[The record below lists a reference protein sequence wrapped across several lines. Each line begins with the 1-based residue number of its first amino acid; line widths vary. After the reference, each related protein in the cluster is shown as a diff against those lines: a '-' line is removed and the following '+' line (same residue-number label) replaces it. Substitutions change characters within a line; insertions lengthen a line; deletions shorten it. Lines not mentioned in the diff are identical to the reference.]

1 MDRLTRDQIEALYK
15 RYHDRLLTIARTLLG
30 NDDEAR
36 DVVSDVFVEL
46 LAKGKTPD
54 EGQAR
59 NYLTVC
65 VRNKCLNLLE
75 HKRIVKKSA
84 TELPADLEDA
94 EYEEPPVDE
103 VIDYVN
109 TQLKPNA
116 QQVIEQHFLHK
127 KKYDEIARDMGIS
140 RFAVYKH
147 MTQGMRQLRAH
158 FAWYHLLVV
167 LVFLSG
173 AVFAVLMH
181 FHRQKQVSP
190 AAKPAIEQTTPPKVA
205 PQTVRYEDATLEQ
218 ILTDIAPYYKVELHF
233 ISDDARHLR
242 LHYDWRQ
249 SEPLTDIV
257 STLNSFESIDIELRG
272 NTLYV
277 K

>member
-1 MDRLTRDQIEALYK
+1 MLT
-15 RYHDRLLTIARTLLG
+15 TARTLLG

-36 DVVSDVFVEL
+36 DVVSDVFAEL
-46 LAKGKTPD
+46 LAKGKTLD
-54 EGQAR
+54 EGQAK

-75 HKRIVKKSA
+75 HRRVVKKSA
-84 TELPADLEDA
+84 AELPADLEDA

-103 VIDYVN
+103 VIDYVS

-140 RFAVYKH
+140 RFSVYKH
-147 MTQGMRQLRAH
+147 MSQGIRQLRAH
-158 FAWYHLLVV
+158 FAWYHLLVILV
-167 LVFLSG
+167 LLSG
-173 AVFAVLMH
+173 AVFAVFMH
-181 FHRQKQVSP
+181 FHRQEQMSP
-190 AAKPAIEQTTPPKVA
+190 ATKPATEQTTPPKAA
-205 PQTVRYEDATLEQ
+205 PQTIHYEDTTLEQ
-218 ILTDIAPYYKVELHF
+218 ILTDIAQYNKVELHF
-233 ISDDARHLR
+233 ISNDARHLR

-257 STLNSFESIDIELRG
+257 STLNSFESIDIELRD

>member
-15 RYHDRLLTIARTLLG
+15 RYHDSMLTTARTLLG

-36 DVVSDVFVEL
+36 DVVSDVFAEL
-46 LAKGKTPD
+46 LAKGKTLD
-54 EGQAR
+54 EGQAK

-84 TELPADLEDA
+84 AELPADLEDA

-140 RFAVYKH
+140 RFSVYKH
-147 MTQGMRQLRAH
+147 MSQGIRQLRAH
-158 FAWYHLLVV
+158 FAWYHLLVILV
-167 LVFLSG
+167 LLSG
-173 AVFAVLMH
+173 AVFAVFMH
-181 FHRQKQVSP
+181 FHRQKQMSP
-190 AAKPAIEQTTPPKVA
+190 ATKPATEQTTPPKA
-205 PQTVRYEDATLEQ
+205 ALQTVHYEDTTLEQ
-218 ILTDIAPYYKVELHF
+218 ILTDIAQYNKVELHF
-233 ISDDARHLR
+233 ISNDARHLR

-257 STLNSFESIDIELRG
+257 STLNAFESIDIELRG

>member
-15 RYHDRLLTIARTLLG
+15 QHHDRMLATARMMLH

-36 DVVSDVFVEL
+36 DVVSDVFAEL
-46 LAKGKTPD
+46 LAKGKTVD
-54 EGQAR
+54 EEQAKS
-59 NYLTVC
+59 YLTVS

-75 HKRIVKKSA
+75 HQRIVKKSA
-84 TELPADLEDA
+84 AELPADLEDA

-103 VIDYVN
+103 IIDYVN

-127 KKYDEIARDMGIS
+127 KKYGEIARDMGIS
-140 RFAVYKH
+140 RFTVYKH
-147 MTQGMRQLRAH
+147 LSQGMRQLRTH
-158 FAWYHLLVV
+158 FAWYHLAVV
-167 LVFLSG
+167 LVLLSG

-181 FHRQKQVSP
+181 FHRQQQASP
-190 AAKPAIEQTTPPKVA
+190 ATKPATEQTTPPKAA
-205 PQTVRYEDATLEQ
+205 PQTIHYEDATLEQ
-218 ILTDIAPYYKVELHF
+218 ILTDITLYNKVELRF
-233 ISDDARHLR
+233 LSDETRHLR

-249 SEPLTDIV
+249 AEPVGDIV

>member
-54 EGQAR
+54 EGQAK

-75 HKRIVKKSA
+75 HRRVVK
-84 TELPADLEDA
+84 EDT

-147 MTQGMRQLRAH
+147 MTQGMRQLRAY

-181 FHRQKQVSP
+181 FHRQQQASP
-190 AAKPAIEQTTPPKVA
+190 ATKPAIEQTTPPKAA
-205 PQTVRYEDATLEQ
+205 PQTIHYEDATLEQ
-218 ILTDIAPYYKVELHF
+218 ILTDIAQYNKVELHF
-233 ISDDARHLR
+233 ISNDARHLR

-257 STLNSFESIDIELRG
+257 STLNSFESIDIELRD

>member
-15 RYHDRLLTIARTLLG
+15 RHHDRMLTIARTLLG
-30 NDDEAR
+30 NEDEAR
-36 DVVSDVFVEL
+36 DVVSDVFAEL

-54 EGQAR
+54 EEQAR

-84 TELPADLEDA
+84 TELPVDLEDA

-127 KKYDEIARDMGIS
+127 KKYGEIARDMGVS

-190 AAKPAIEQTTPPKVA
+190 ATKPAIEQTTPPKAA
-205 PQTVRYEDATLEQ
+205 PQTIHYEDATLEQ
-218 ILTDIAPYYKVELHF
+218 ILTDITLYNKVELRF
-233 ISDDARHLR
+233 LSDEARHLR